1 MHQTSA
7 YFTFFT
13 FISSSNI
20 TQKSEKLKLIK
31 DLQQKVITGKSIPL
45 IIKSTPLI
53 IKNVIFQIF

>member
-7 YFTFFT
+7 YMT

-31 DLQQKVITGKSIPL
+31 DLQQKVITSKSIPL
-45 IIKSTPLI
+45 IGKSTPLI
-53 IKNVIFQIF
+53 IKSVIFQIF